1 MLDILEGDLTLLLT
15 LKNGHRYQVA
25 ALKLIK
31 ASELEQ
37 EKPSCQWTKHG
48 AVDARQL
55 KKHFSVP
62 YGPDLAKDPKYA
74 NLAASWGLEVH
85 LEFYVAGG
93 CYGLSF

>member
-15 LKNGHRYQVA
+15 LENGHRYQVA

-37 EKPSCQWTKHG
+37 EKPSSQWTKHG
-48 AVDARQL
+48 TIVAVQL
-55 KKHFSVP
+55 KKRFSVP
-62 YGPDLAKDPKYA
+62 YGPDLAKDSKYA